1 MAPVRTFPQGPQ
13 RPLPKTVAP
22 FRNET
27 VLSYVA
33 RLAHANHLATPSCD
47 ATWPEP
53 AHSHPRP
60 EWLAVA
66 AGYPERVLRARL
78 RGFPANERT
87 YMNQTTSFR
96 LLCRLCMA
104 RRGIHE
110 PVYCT
115 LGPHITACQRHQLWI
130 GPLAHSLNDQRSL
143 RCEPRV
149 LAAAR
154 VHTRLVH
161 RNGDPDILFILRQA
175 RHFLSY
181 WANAEQSATNPFEE
195 TTLSANIAVYP
206 DLIAIGVTLANYRQ
220 QITQEAAM
228 GKSAWSQA
236 ILQKINENAG
246 HAHTDITPIE
256 QWVHNQR
263 LAVGAASYR
272 PRLRS
277 RTAHSAAKES
287 SMFGASGDRVLA
299 TGAVG
304 DDEAGSAAHRRYR
317 PLASAGAPSSVY
329 QA

>member
-1 MAPVRTFPQGPQ
+1 MAPVRAFPQGPQ
-13 RPLPKTVAP
+13 RPLPKAVAP

-33 RLAHANHLATPSCD
+33 RLAHANHLATPQLRRYV
-47 ATWPEP
+47 AGT

-96 LLCRLCMA
+96 PLCRLCMA

-130 GPLAHSLNDQRSL
+130 GPLAYALDDQKSL

-161 RNGDPDILFILRQA
+161 RYGEPDILFTLRQA

-181 WANAEQSATNPFEE
+181 WANAEQSATNAFEE
-195 TTLSANIAVYP
+195 ISLSANIAVYP
-206 DLIAIGVTLANYRQ
+206 DLIGITATLANYRQ
-220 QITQEAAM
+220 QITQQAAM
-228 GKSAWSQA
+228 GKSTWSQA

-263 LAVGAASYR
+263 LTVGAADYR
-272 PRLRS
+272 PQPRS
-277 RTAHSAAKES
+277 RTAHSATKAS

-304 DDEAGSAAHRRYR
+304 DDEAGSAAQRRYR

>member
-1 MAPVRTFPQGPQ
+1 MAPTRAFPEGPQ

-33 RLAHANHLATPSCD
+33 RLAHANHLAT
-47 ATWPEP
+47 AQLRRYVAGT

-66 AGYPERVLRARL
+66 AGYPEQVLRARL
-78 RGFPANERT
+78 RGFPANERN
-87 YMNQTTSFR
+87 YLNQTTSFR
-96 LLCRLCMA
+96 PLCRLCMA

-115 LGPHITACQRHQLWI
+115 LGPHITVCQRHQLWI

-143 RCEPRV
+143 RHQPRV

-206 DLIAIGVTLANYRQ
+206 DLIAIGVTLATYRQ
-220 QITQEAAM
+220 QIREQITNRRL
-228 GKSAWSQA
+228 AWP
-236 ILQKINENAG
+236 LVLLEKINE
-246 HAHTDITPIE
+246 HTEHTHTDITPIE

-263 LAVGAASYR
+263 LTAAMHSEVTEARVHAYR
-272 PRLRS
+272 RAS
-277 RTAHSAAKES
+277 R
-287 SMFGASGDRVLA
+287 GGWPVR
-299 TGAVG
+299 
-304 DDEAGSAAHRRYR
+304 
-317 PLASAGAPSSVY
+317 
-329 QA
+329 